1 MFDQGT
7 EETPKVKADFL
18 VRTVTR
24 VRQEISVRR
33 AGVSQAELVRR
44 ARDRRP
50 PRAWAAH
57 LAAPEEVRVIAE
69 IKRRSPSAGLLA
81 PGLDATV
88 RARLYADH
96 GAAAV
101 SVLTD
106 RAFDGDLSDLSAV
119 AAAVPIPVLRKD
131 FLVDPYQVWESRA
144 AGADAVL
151 LIVAAVDDVTLGELV
166 AVAKVADLGLL
177 VEVHSAR
184 EADRAVAAGAQVIG
198 VNSRDLATLE
208 VASDAGFDTLAA
220 LRSRLGPDA
229 VLVAES
235 GILSAEGVARARL
248 AGADAVLVGE
258 RLMRAEDPGAALA
271 ELVQAG
277 AGRP

>member
-1 MFDQGT
+1 M
-7 EETPKVKADFL
+7 
-18 VRTVTR
+18 
-24 VRQEISVRR
+24 
-33 AGVSQAELVRR
+33 
-44 ARDRRP
+44 
-50 PRAWAAH
+50 
-57 LAAPEEVRVIAE
+57 IAE
-69 IKRRSPSAGLLA
+69 IKRRSPSAGPLA
-81 PGLDATV
+81 PGLDAAV

-96 GAAAV
+96 GAAAI

-106 RAFDGDLSDLSAV
+106 RAFDGDLADLSAV
-119 AAAVPIPVLRKD
+119 AAAVPVPVLRKD

-144 AGADAVL
+144 AGADAAL
-151 LIVAAVDDVTLGELV
+151 LIAAAVDDVALGELL
-166 AVAKVADLGLL
+166 AVAKEADLGLL
-177 VEVHSAR
+177 VEVHSAM
-184 EADRAVAAGAQVIG
+184 EADRALAAGAQVIG

-208 VASDAGFDTLAA
+208 VAADAGFDILAA

-235 GILSAEGVARARL
+235 GIRSAEDVARARL